1 MMDNA
6 RLNMDE
12 LEHYSKEELL
22 QRMKARY
29 AHHAKTCKV
38 HVVVWMAFLFLLVVL
53 FFTGHLTDWELMFV
67 PLMVAGS
74 NFSDMLWYGKMSR
87 CDDAKTLVD
96 LYDKGYKWGKV
107 AALLAL
113 VFVAFFLYEL
123 VVNTLIENM
132 GMVMF
137 VTLIVLLSAFAFFVV
152 NFVFFKH
159 SIIKNKAIE
168 RLRELSN

>member
-1 MMDNA
+1 MEQA
-6 RLNMDE
+6 KLNMDE

-29 AHHAKTCKV
+29 AHYAKTCKV
-38 HVVVWMAFLFLLVVL
+38 HAVVWLAFLLLLVVL
-53 FFTGHLTDWELMFV
+53 YFTKHLADWELMFV
-67 PLMVAGS
+67 PLLVAGS

-96 LYDKGYKWGKV
+96 LYDKGYKWGKI
-107 AALLAL
+107 AAVVAL
-113 VFVAFFLYEL
+113 VFVAFFMYEL
-123 VVNTLIENM
+123 ITNTDIENM
-132 GMVMF
+132 GVVLF
-137 VTLIVLLSAFAFFVV
+137 VTLIVLLSAFAFFMV
-152 NFVFFKH
+152 NFVFVKH

>member
-1 MMDNA
+1 MENV

-12 LEHYSKEELL
+12 LGHYSKEELL

-29 AHHAKTCKV
+29 AHYAKTCRV
-38 HVVVWMAFLFLLVVL
+38 HAVVWLAFLLLLVVL
-53 FFTGHLTDWELMFV
+53 YFTKHLTDWELMFV
-67 PLMVAGS
+67 PLLVAGS
-74 NFSDMLWYGKMSR
+74 NVSDMLWFGKMSR

-107 AALLAL
+107 AAVVAL
-113 VFVAFFLYEL
+113 VIVAFFMYEL
-123 VVNTLIENM
+123 ITNTIIENM
-132 GMVMF
+132 GVIMF
-137 VTLIVLLSAFAFFVV
+137 VTMIVLLSAFAFFMV

-168 RLRELSN
+168 RLRELSK

>member
-38 HVVVWMAFLFLLVVL
+38 HVVVWMTFLFLLVVL

-107 AALLAL
+107 AAVLAL
-113 VFVAFFLYEL
+113 VFVA
-123 VVNTLIENM
+123 
-132 GMVMF
+132 
-137 VTLIVLLSAFAFFVV
+137 
-152 NFVFFKH
+152 
-159 SIIKNKAIE
+159 
-168 RLRELSN
+168 